1 MSFASDLKIW
11 ENAQREFAKILLDN
25 TSEFRIVSIE
35 FAQGKFKDWDIKID
49 CIPDWIL
56 TYEVKTDT
64 MADKTWNFVIETRFK
79 WEASGIYA
87 SKADYIVYCVKNE
100 RYIQKRGE
108 LILRLIDTP
117 KRTTKWWDW
126 FNSELYV
133 ISCDELDKLFTHLNT
148 NPINNGN
155 GETGQSDSWDS
166 TEVSWEI

>member
-1 MSFASDLKIW
+1 MSFVNDLKIW
-11 ENAQREFAKILLDN
+11 EGAQREFAKILLD
-25 TSEFRIVSIE
+25 TKSIISIE
-35 FAQGKFKDWDIKID
+35 FARWKFKDWDIKID

-79 WEASGIYA
+79 WEASGIYT

-117 KRTTKWWDW
+117 KRITKWWDW
-126 FNSELYV
+126 YNSELYV
-133 ISCDELDKLFTHLNT
+133 ISCDELEKLFTHLNS
-148 NPINNGN
+148 NPNQDGW
-155 GETGQSDSWDS
+155 TGQSNNWNIE
-166 TEVSWEI
+166 EVSW